1 MMKIERI
8 NIHQILLPFFD
19 DFPHSLRKGAF
30 ARNVVVEIVAQEAGL
45 RGYGEC
51 APRSY
56 VTGELPET
64 VPQSVRLFL
73 ETGCF
78 PWQLEDI
85 SQVWDFVDHAPYNKA
100 HNAALC
106 ALEMA
111 MLDILGREEERP
123 IIEYFPKTFRT
134 DLVHYGAA
142 FPLDSRKR
150 ITEMAHKVK
159 HMGIYRLKL
168 KMGRDLCENKD
179 NVEGIYA
186 VFGHDADL
194 KVDVNGAWD
203 HEVAFNHLPL
213 IQEFR
218 VKVVEQPM
226 MPGDPGIGSF
236 AKALTS
242 HNIKVMADESACT
255 EAEVR
260 GIIRE
265 GHYDMINVRL
275 SKCGGFRRSFRIID
289 YAREREIPF
298 QIACQLGESG
308 LLSAA
313 GRALSLLCRDALYHD
328 GSYDDFLLREN
339 TTEKNVGFGPGGAAG
354 PLKGPGLGVRVNPQ
368 NLARLRE
375 APITTYGP

>member
-1 MMKIERI
+1 
-8 NIHQILLPFFD
+8 
-19 DFPHSLRKGAF
+19 
-30 ARNVVVEIVAQEAGL
+30 
-45 RGYGEC
+45 
-51 APRSY
+51 
-56 VTGELPET
+56 
-64 VPQSVRLFL
+64 
-73 ETGCF
+73 
-78 PWQLEDI
+78 
-85 SQVWDFVDHAPYNKA
+85 
-100 HNAALC
+100 
-106 ALEMA
+106 
-111 MLDILGREEERP
+111 
-123 IIEYFPKTFRT
+123 
-134 DLVHYGAA
+134 
-142 FPLDSRKR
+142 
-150 ITEMAHKVK
+150 MAHKVK